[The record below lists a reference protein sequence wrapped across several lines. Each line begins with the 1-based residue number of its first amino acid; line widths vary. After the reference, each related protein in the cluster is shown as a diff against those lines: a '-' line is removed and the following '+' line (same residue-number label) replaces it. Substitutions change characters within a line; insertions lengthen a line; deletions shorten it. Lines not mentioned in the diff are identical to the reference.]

1 MKTEGRPL
9 RVGVIG
15 AGAMGRNHAR
25 ILDEID
31 RAELVAVVDEA
42 PTVREAVGKAL
53 GCPTYATVNE
63 AIAAGLDAAAVAVPT
78 AHHHAVALKLIDAGV
93 HVLIEKPIAATAEQA
108 HHLIARAA
116 AEGVVLTVGHIER
129 FNPAVRTL
137 YEAIRG
143 EDIISIAVSRVGPF
157 PPRINDVGIV
167 VDLGVHDIDL
177 IRWLSGSEII
187 EHQSLLTRARG
198 GYEDVAFLQFRL
210 ESGALAH
217 INTNWLTPYKER
229 RISVST
235 PERFIVCDMLLR
247 TVNEFSSFSPGASN
261 PLSNGSFMSQSLNV
275 PFVEP
280 LRVEIKAFLDAVE
293 GRAPPAVSGEDGLRS
308 LEVAL
313 ACLGAARDNSH
324 RSALTWEPLSDLIQ
338 RQARG
343 RVWN

>member
-1 MKTEGRPL
+1 MKTVSRTL

-25 ILDEID
+25 ILNEID
-31 RAELVAVVDEA
+31 RAELVAVVDESPA
-42 PTVREAVGKAL
+42 VRESVGEAL
-53 GCPTYATVNE
+53 GCPTYATVHE
-63 AIAAGLDAAAVAVPT
+63 AIAAELDAVVVAVPT
-78 AHHHAVALKLIDAGV
+78 VHHHAVALKLIDAGV
-93 HVLIEKPIAATAEQA
+93 HVLIEKPIAATAAQA

-116 AEGVVLTVGHIER
+116 LEGVVLAVGHIER

-157 PPRINDVGIV
+157 PPRVNDIGIV
-167 VDLGVHDIDL
+167 IDLGVHDIDL
-177 IRWLSGSEII
+177 IRWLGGSEII

-198 GYEDVAFLQFRL
+198 GHEDIAFLQFRL

-235 PERFIVCDMLLR
+235 PKRFIVCDMLLR
-247 TVNEFSSFSPGASN
+247 TVNEFSSFSPGATDQVSH
-261 PLSNGSFMSQSLNV
+261 GSFVSHSLNV

-280 LRVEIKAFLDAVE
+280 LQAEIKAFLDAVE
-293 GRAPPAVSGEDGLRS
+293 GKAPPAVSGEDGLRS

-313 ACLGAARDNSH
+313 ACLGTASRQH
-324 RSALTWEPLSDLIQ
+324 ELALT
-338 RQARG
+338 
-343 RVWN
+343 

>member
-1 MKTEGRPL
+1 VKSAGRSI

-25 ILDEID
+25 ILNETDG
-31 RAELVAVVDEA
+31 AELVAVVDES
-42 PTVREAVGKAL
+42 PSVCEAVRKTL
-53 GCPTYATVNE
+53 GCPTYGAVSE
-63 AIAAGLDAAAVAVPT
+63 AIATGLDAAIVAVPT

-93 HVLIEKPIAATAEQA
+93 HVLIEKPISATAAQA
-108 HHLIARAA
+108 RHLIARAA

-137 YEAIRG
+137 YEAICG

-157 PPRINDVGIV
+157 PPRVSDIGIV
-167 VDLGVHDIDL
+167 IDLGVHDIDL
-177 IRWLSGSEII
+177 IRWLSSSEII

-198 GYEDVAFLQFRL
+198 GHEDIAFLQFRL

-235 PERFIVCDMLLR
+235 PKRFIVCDMLHR
-247 TVNEFSSFSPGASN
+247 TVNEFSSYSPGATDLVSQ
-261 PLSNGSFMSQSLNV
+261 GSFVNHGLNV

-280 LRVEIKAFLDAVE
+280 LQAEIKAFLNAVQ

-313 ACLGAARDNSH
+313 ACLGHSLEH
-324 RSALTWEPLSDLIQ
+324 ELTAE
-338 RQARG
+338 
-343 RVWN
+343 

>member
-1 MKTEGRPL
+1 MKSAGRTL

-25 ILDEID
+25 ILNEID
-31 RAELVAVVDEA
+31 RAALVAVVDESPA
-42 PTVREAVGKAL
+42 VRETVGKAL
-53 GCPTYATVNE
+53 DCPTYATVNE

-93 HVLIEKPIAATAEQA
+93 HVLIEKPIAATAAQA

-137 YEAIRG
+137 YDAIQG

-177 IRWLSGSEII
+177 IRWLGGSEIA
-187 EHQSLLTRARG
+187 EHQALLTRARG
-198 GYEDVAFLQFRL
+198 GHEDIAFLQFRL

-235 PERFIVCDMLLR
+235 PHRFIVCDMLLR
-247 TVNEFSSFSPGASN
+247 TVTEFSAFSPGSADQ
-261 PLSNGSFMSQSLNV
+261 LSNGSFVSHSHFV

-280 LRVEIKAFLDAVE
+280 LQAEIRAFLDAVE

-313 ACLGAARDNSH
+313 ACLDAASRRH
-324 RSALTWEPLSDLIQ
+324 ELALT
-338 RQARG
+338 
-343 RVWN
+343 